1 LTASNRGIVRRPT
14 RLRLSNRRL
23 SYLLAMEKVLNIL
36 QEFGLT
42 FVPLFVAMDAVG
54 VLPILVPLTQ
64 DMKAKERSRTVRLA
78 VITAL
83 GLGLGFVAIGKGI
96 FLFLGIEVSDFLI
109 AGGLILFL
117 LAAKDLITGKMVEA
131 QASVG
136 ADMLGVVPIG
146 TPLVVGPAVLTTLL
160 ILIDQY
166 SIIIV
171 IISFVLNLVIGWL
184 LFTQA
189 NRVVAFL
196 GQGGV
201 RATSKIVSLF
211 LAAIAIKMIRQGILQ
226 VLG

>member
-1 LTASNRGIVRRPT
+1 
-14 RLRLSNRRL
+14 
-23 SYLLAMEKVLNIL
+23 MLNIL

-54 VLPILVPLTQ
+54 VLPILVPLTG
-64 DMKAKERSRTVRLA
+64 DMKPAERSRTVRLA

-109 AGGLILFL
+109 GGGLILFL

-136 ADMLGVVPIG
+136 IDMLGVVPIG

-166 SIIIV
+166 SVIIV
-171 IISFVLNLVIGWL
+171 TISFVLNLAIGWL

-189 NRVVAFL
+189 NRVVRFL

-201 RATSKIVSLF
+201 KAASKIISLF
-211 LAAIAIKMIRQGILQ
+211 LAAIAIKMIRQGVLQ

>member
-1 LTASNRGIVRRPT
+1 
-14 RLRLSNRRL
+14 
-23 SYLLAMEKVLNIL
+23 MEKVLQIL

-42 FVPLFVAMDAVG
+42 FVPLFVAMDVIS
-54 VLPILVPLTQ
+54 VLPILIPLTQ
-64 DMKAKERSRTVRLA
+64 DMKPKERSRTVRLA

-96 FLFLGIEVSDFLI
+96 FIFLGIEISDFLV

-117 LAAKDLITGKMVEA
+117 LAAKDLITGKMYES

-160 ILIDQY
+160 ILVDQY
-166 SIIIV
+166 SIVIV
-171 IISFVLNLVIGWL
+171 LVSFILNLAIGWL
-184 LFTQA
+184 LFAQA

-201 RATSKIVSLF
+201 RAISKIVSLF
-211 LAAIAIKMIRQGILQ
+211 LAAIAIKMIRQGVLA

>member
-1 LTASNRGIVRRPT
+1 
-14 RLRLSNRRL
+14 
-23 SYLLAMEKVLNIL
+23 MEKVLNIL

-64 DMKAKERSRTVRLA
+64 DMKPAERNRTVRLA

-96 FLFLGIEVSDFLI
+96 FLFLGIEVSDFLV

-117 LAAKDLITGKMVEA
+117 LAAKDLVTGKMVEA

-136 ADMLGVVPIG
+136 GDMLGVVPIG

-160 ILIDQY
+160 ILTDQY

-171 IISFVLNLVIGWL
+171 IISFIINLAIGWL
-184 LFTQA
+184 LFAQA
-189 NRVVAFL
+189 NRVVRFL

-201 RATSKIVSLF
+201 RATSKIISLF
-211 LAAIAIKMIRQGILQ
+211 LAAIAIKMIRQGVLQ
-226 VLG
+226 VWG

>member
-1 LTASNRGIVRRPT
+1 
-14 RLRLSNRRL
+14 
-23 SYLLAMEKVLNIL
+23 MEKVLQIL

-42 FVPLFVAMDAVG
+42 FVPLFVAMDAIG

-64 DMKAKERSRTVRLA
+64 DMKAKERSRTVLLA

-96 FLFLGIEVSDFLI
+96 FLFLGIDVSDFLV

-117 LAAKDLITGKMVEA
+117 LAAKDLITGKMIETQV
-131 QASVG
+131 SVG

-160 ILIDQY
+160 ILVDQY

-171 IISFVLNLVIGWL
+171 IISFILNLAIGWL
-184 LFTQA
+184 LFAQA

-211 LAAIAIKMIRQGILQ
+211 LAAIAIKMIRQGVLQ

>member
-1 LTASNRGIVRRPT
+1 
-14 RLRLSNRRL
+14 
-23 SYLLAMEKVLNIL
+23 MDKVLNIL

-54 VLPILVPLTQ
+54 VLPILVPLTG
-64 DMKAKERSRTVRLA
+64 DMKPAERSRTVRLA

-96 FLFLGIEVSDFLI
+96 FLFLGIQVSDFLI
-109 AGGLILFL
+109 GGGLILFL
-117 LAAKDLITGKMVEA
+117 LAAKDLITGKMVES

-136 ADMLGVVPIG
+136 VDMLGVVPIG

-166 SIIIV
+166 SIVIV
-171 IISFVLNLVIGWL
+171 TISFVLNLAIGWL

-189 NRVVAFL
+189 NRVVRFL

-201 RATSKIVSLF
+201 RAASKIISLF

>member
-1 LTASNRGIVRRPT
+1 
-14 RLRLSNRRL
+14 
-23 SYLLAMEKVLNIL
+23 MEKVLQIL

-42 FVPLFVAMDAVG
+42 FVPLFVAMDAIG
-54 VLPILVPLTQ
+54 VVPILVPLTQ
-64 DMKAKERSRTVRLA
+64 DMKAKGRSRTVRLA

-96 FLFLGIEVSDFLI
+96 FLFLGIEVSDFLV

-117 LAAKDLITGKMVEA
+117 LAARDLITGKMIES

-160 ILIDQY
+160 ILVDQY

-171 IISFVLNLVIGWL
+171 IVSFILNLVIAWL
-184 LFTQA
+184 LFAQA
-189 NRVVAFL
+189 NRVMAFL

-201 RATSKIVSLF
+201 RAMSKIVSLF
-211 LAAIAIKMIRQGILQ
+211 LAAIAIKMIRQGVMQ

>member
-1 LTASNRGIVRRPT
+1 
-14 RLRLSNRRL
+14 
-23 SYLLAMEKVLNIL
+23 MEKVLQIL

-42 FVPLFVAMDAVG
+42 FVPLFVAMDAIG

-64 DMKAKERSRTVRLA
+64 EMKTKGRSRTVRLA

-96 FLFLGIEVSDFLI
+96 FIFLGIEVSDFLV

-117 LAAKDLITGKMVEA
+117 LAAKELITGKMFEA

-160 ILIDQY
+160 ILTDQY
-166 SIIIV
+166 SVVIV
-171 IISFVLNLVIGWL
+171 IFSFVVNLAIAWL
-184 LFTQA
+184 LFAQA

-211 LAAIAIKMIRQGILQ
+211 LAAIAIKMIRQGVLQ

>member
-1 LTASNRGIVRRPT
+1 
-14 RLRLSNRRL
+14 
-23 SYLLAMEKVLNIL
+23 MEKVLQIL

-42 FVPLFVAMDAVG
+42 FVPLFVAMDAIG

-64 DMKAKERSRTVRLA
+64 GMKTKGRSRTVRLA

-96 FLFLGIEVSDFLI
+96 FIFLGIEVSDFLV

-117 LAAKDLITGKMVEA
+117 LAAKELITGKMLEA

-160 ILIDQY
+160 ILTDQY
-166 SIIIV
+166 SVVIV
-171 IISFVLNLVIGWL
+171 IFSFIVNLAIAWL
-184 LFTQA
+184 LFAQA

-211 LAAIAIKMIRQGILQ
+211 LAAIAIKMIRQGVLQ

>member
-1 LTASNRGIVRRPT
+1 
-14 RLRLSNRRL
+14 
-23 SYLLAMEKVLNIL
+23 MEKVLQIL

-42 FVPLFVAMDAVG
+42 FVPLFVAMDAIG

-64 DMKAKERSRTVRLA
+64 DMKAKERNRTVRLA

-96 FLFLGIEVSDFLI
+96 FLFLGIDVSDFLV

-117 LAAKDLITGKMVEA
+117 LAAKDLITGKMMEA

-160 ILIDQY
+160 ILTDQY
-166 SIIIV
+166 SIVMV
-171 IISFVLNLVIGWL
+171 IISFIVNLAIAWL
-184 LFTQA
+184 LFSQA
-189 NRVVAFL
+189 NRVMAFL

-211 LAAIAIKMIRQGILQ
+211 LAAIAIKMIRQGVLA

>member
-1 LTASNRGIVRRPT
+1 
-14 RLRLSNRRL
+14 
-23 SYLLAMEKVLNIL
+23 M
-36 QEFGLT
+36 T

-54 VLPILVPLTQ
+54 VLPILIPLTE
-64 DMKAKERSRTVRLA
+64 DMKPVERNRTVRLA

-83 GLGLGFVAIGKGI
+83 GLGLGFVIIGKGV

-117 LAAKDLITGKMVEA
+117 LAAKDLVTGRMVDA

-136 ADMLGVVPIG
+136 ADMVGVVPIG

-160 ILIDQY
+160 ILINQY
-166 SIIIV
+166 SIVIVVVSFII
-171 IISFVLNLVIGWL
+171 NLAIGWV

-189 NRVVAFL
+189 SRVMRFL

-201 RATSKIVSLF
+201 RATSKVVSLL
-211 LAAIAIKMIRQGILQ
+211 LAAIAIKMIRQGIMQ

>member
-1 LTASNRGIVRRPT
+1 
-14 RLRLSNRRL
+14 
-23 SYLLAMEKVLNIL
+23 MEKIIQIL

-42 FVPLFVAMDAVG
+42 FVPLFVAMDAIG
-54 VLPILVPLTQ
+54 VLPILIPLTQ
-64 DMKAKERSRTVRLA
+64 DMKVSQRRRVIRLA
-78 VITAL
+78 IFTAL

-96 FLFLGIEVSDFLI
+96 FLFLGIEVADFLI

-136 ADMLGVVPIG
+136 AETIGAVPLG

-160 ILIDQY
+160 ILIDLY

-171 IISFVLNLVIGWL
+171 IASFIINLAIAWL
-184 LFTQA
+184 LFAQA

-201 RATSKIVSLF
+201 RVTSKIVSLF
-211 LAAIAIKMIRQGILQ
+211 LAAIAIKMIRQG
-226 VLG
+226 VLGVLG

>member
-1 LTASNRGIVRRPT
+1 
-14 RLRLSNRRL
+14 
-23 SYLLAMEKVLNIL
+23 MENVLKIL

-42 FVPLFVAMDAVG
+42 FVPLFVAMDAIG
-54 VLPILVPLTQ
+54 VLPILVPLTG
-64 DMKAKERSRTVRLA
+64 DMKAKVRSRTVRLA

-96 FLFLGIEVSDFLI
+96 FLFLGIEVSDFLV

-131 QASVG
+131 QASIG

-160 ILIDQY
+160 ILTDQY
-166 SIIIV
+166 SIVMV
-171 IISFVLNLVIGWL
+171 IISFIVNLAIAWL
-184 LFTQA
+184 LFAQA

-211 LAAIAIKMIRQGILQ
+211 LAAIAIKMIRQGILA

>member
-1 LTASNRGIVRRPT
+1 
-14 RLRLSNRRL
+14 
-23 SYLLAMEKVLNIL
+23 MEKVLQIL

-42 FVPLFVAMDAVG
+42 FVPLFVAMDAIG
-54 VLPILVPLTQ
+54 VLPILIPLTQ
-64 DMKAKERSRTVRLA
+64 EMKAKERSRTVLLA

-136 ADMLGVVPIG
+136 ADMVGVVPIG
-146 TPLVVGPAVLTTLL
+146 TPLVVGPAVLATLL
-160 ILIDQY
+160 ILTDQY
-166 SIIIV
+166 SIV
-171 IISFVLNLVIGWL
+171 MVIGSFIVNLAIAWL
-184 LFTQA
+184 LLAQA

-211 LAAIAIKMIRQGILQ
+211 LAAIAIKMIRQGVLA

>member
-1 LTASNRGIVRRPT
+1 
-14 RLRLSNRRL
+14 
-23 SYLLAMEKVLNIL
+23 MLNIL

-54 VLPILVPLTQ
+54 VLPILVPLTGE
-64 DMKAKERSRTVRLA
+64 MKPAERRRTVRLA
-78 VITAL
+78 IITAL

-96 FLFLGIEVSDFLI
+96 FLFLGIQISDFLV

-117 LAAKDLITGKMVEA
+117 LAAKDLITGKMVDAE
-131 QASVG
+131 SLVG
-136 ADMLGVVPIG
+136 GTLGVVPIG

-166 SIIIV
+166 SIVIV
-171 IISFVLNLVIGWL
+171 VISFIINLVIGWL

-189 NRVVAFL
+189 NRVVNFL

-201 RATSKIVSLF
+201 RAASKIVSLF
-211 LAAIAIKMIRQGILQ
+211 LAAIAIKMIRQGVLQ

>member
-1 LTASNRGIVRRPT
+1 MSLLMENIVR
-14 RLRLSNRRL
+14 
-23 SYLLAMEKVLNIL
+23 IL

-42 FVPLFVAMDAVG
+42 FVPLFVAMDAIG

-64 DMKAKERSRTVRLA
+64 DMKANERRRVIRLA

-83 GLGLGFVAIGKGI
+83 GLGLGFVVIGKGI
-96 FLFLGIEVSDFLI
+96 FLFLGIQVSDFLV

-117 LAAKDLITGKMVEA
+117 LAARDLITGKMVEA
-131 QASVG
+131 QALGG
-136 ADMLGVVPIG
+136 ADTLGVVPLG

-171 IISFVLNLVIGWL
+171 VISFILNLTIAWL
-184 LFTQA
+184 LFAQA

-211 LAAIAIKMIRQGILQ
+211 LAAIAIKMIRQGVLQ

>member
-1 LTASNRGIVRRPT
+1 
-14 RLRLSNRRL
+14 
-23 SYLLAMEKVLNIL
+23 MEKMLQIL

-42 FVPLFVAMDAVG
+42 FVPLFVAMDAIG

-64 DMKAKERSRTVRLA
+64 KMKAVERSRTVRLA

-96 FLFLGIEVSDFLI
+96 FIFLGIEVSDFLV

-117 LAAKDLITGKMVEA
+117 LAARDLITGKMVEA

-136 ADMLGVVPIG
+136 ADMLGVVPLG

-160 ILIDQY
+160 ILVDQY

-171 IISFVLNLVIGWL
+171 IVSFILNLAIAWL
-184 LFTQA
+184 LFAQA

-211 LAAIAIKMIRQGILQ
+211 LAAIAIKMIRQGVLQ

>member
-1 LTASNRGIVRRPT
+1 
-14 RLRLSNRRL
+14 
-23 SYLLAMEKVLNIL
+23 MEKVLQIL

-42 FVPLFVAMDAVG
+42 FVPLFVAMDAIG

-64 DMKAKERSRTVRLA
+64 EMKAKGRSRTVRLA

-96 FLFLGIEVSDFLI
+96 FLFLGIEVSDFLV

-117 LAAKDLITGKMVEA
+117 LAAKDLITGKMMEA

-160 ILIDQY
+160 ILTDQY
-166 SIIIV
+166 SIIMV
-171 IISFVLNLVIGWL
+171 IISFIVNLAIAWL
-184 LFTQA
+184 LFAQA
-189 NRVVAFL
+189 NRVMTFL

-211 LAAIAIKMIRQGILQ
+211 LAAIAIKMIRQGILA

>member
-1 LTASNRGIVRRPT
+1 
-14 RLRLSNRRL
+14 
-23 SYLLAMEKVLNIL
+23 MEKVLQIL

-42 FVPLFVAMDAVG
+42 FVPLFVAMDAIG
-54 VLPILVPLTQ
+54 VLPILLPLTQ
-64 DMKAKERSRTVRLA
+64 DMKAKERRRVVRLA

-83 GLGLGFVAIGKGI
+83 VLGLGFVVIGKGI
-96 FLFLGIEVSDFLI
+96 FIFLGIEVSDFLV

-117 LAAKDLITGKMVEA
+117 LAAKDLITGKMMEA

-171 IISFVLNLVIGWL
+171 LVSFILNLAIAWL
-184 LFTQA
+184 LFAQA

>member
-1 LTASNRGIVRRPT
+1 
-14 RLRLSNRRL
+14 
-23 SYLLAMEKVLNIL
+23 MLNIL

-64 DMKAKERSRTVRLA
+64 DMKPAERRRTVQFA

-96 FLFLGIEVSDFLI
+96 FLFLGIEISDFLV

-117 LAAKDLITGKMVEA
+117 LAAKDLVTGKMVDAE
-131 QASVG
+131 ASVG
-136 ADMLGVVPIG
+136 GTVGVVPIG
-146 TPLVVGPAVLTTLL
+146 TPLGVGPAVLTTLL

-166 SIIIV
+166 SVIIV
-171 IISFVLNLVIGWL
+171 IVSFVINLAIGWL

-201 RATSKIVSLF
+201 RAVSKVISLF
-211 LAAIAIKMIRQGILQ
+211 LAAIAIKMIRQGVLQ

>member
-1 LTASNRGIVRRPT
+1 
-14 RLRLSNRRL
+14 
-23 SYLLAMEKVLNIL
+23 MEKIVQVL

-42 FVPLFVAMDAVG
+42 FVPLFVAMDAIG
-54 VLPILVPLTQ
+54 VLPILLPLTQ
-64 DMKAKERSRTVRLA
+64 DMKVSERRRVTRLA
-78 VITAL
+78 MLTAL

-96 FLFLGIEVSDFLI
+96 FLFLGIEVADFLI

-136 ADMLGVVPIG
+136 ADMIGVVPLG

-160 ILIDQY
+160 ILTDLY
-166 SIIIV
+166 SVVIV
-171 IISFVLNLVIGWL
+171 IVSFIINLAIAWL
-184 LFTQA
+184 LFAQA

-211 LAAIAIKMIRQGILQ
+211 LAAIAIKMIRQG
-226 VLG
+226 VLGVLG

>member
-1 LTASNRGIVRRPT
+1 
-14 RLRLSNRRL
+14 
-23 SYLLAMEKVLNIL
+23 MEKVLNII

-54 VLPILVPLTQ
+54 VLPILVPLTG
-64 DMKAKERSRTVRLA
+64 DMKPAERSRTVRLA

-109 AGGLILFL
+109 GGGLILFL
-117 LAAKDLITGKMVEA
+117 LAAKDLITGKMVES

-136 ADMLGVVPIG
+136 VAMLGVVPIG

-166 SIIIV
+166 SVIIV
-171 IISFVLNLVIGWL
+171 TISFILNLAIGWL

-189 NRVVAFL
+189 NRVVRFL

-201 RATSKIVSLF
+201 RAASKIISLF

-226 VLG
+226 VMG

>member
-1 LTASNRGIVRRPT
+1 
-14 RLRLSNRRL
+14 
-23 SYLLAMEKVLNIL
+23 MEKVIHIL

-42 FVPLFVAMDAVG
+42 FVPLFVAMDAIG
-54 VLPILVPLTQ
+54 VVPILVPLTQ
-64 DMKAKERSRTVRLA
+64 DMKVSERSRVVRLA
-78 VITAL
+78 ILTAL

-96 FLFLGIEVSDFLI
+96 FLFLGIQVADFMV

-117 LAAKDLITGKMVEA
+117 FAAKDLLTGKMIDA

-136 ADMLGVVPIG
+136 ADMMGVVPLG

-171 IISFVLNLVIGWL
+171 VVSFIINLVIAWL
-184 LFTQA
+184 FLSQA

-201 RATSKIVSLF
+201 RATSKIIGLF
-211 LAAIAIKMIRQGILQ
+211 LAAIAIKMIRQGVLAIL
-226 VLG
+226 G

>member
-1 LTASNRGIVRRPT
+1 MLQ
-14 RLRLSNRRL
+14 
-23 SYLLAMEKVLNIL
+23 IL

-42 FVPLFVAMDAVG
+42 FVPLFVAMDAIG
-54 VLPILVPLTQ
+54 VLPILLPLTQ
-64 DMKAKERSRTVRLA
+64 DMKAKERRRVVRLA

-83 GLGLGFVAIGKGI
+83 VLGLGFVVIGKGI
-96 FLFLGIEVSDFLI
+96 FIFLGIEVSDFLV

-117 LAAKDLITGKMVEA
+117 LAARDLITGKMMEA

-171 IISFVLNLVIGWL
+171 LVSFILNLAIAWL
-184 LFTQA
+184 LFAQA